1 MPAPVV
7 VPLDWPSL
15 PDGALLALRL
25 SDLRLSLEASP
36 DLAARGAQLHAELA
50 ARGFE
55 QFRPHLYLGD
65 EWFSPEGVP
74 AIAVPFYLAHPR
86 LTALERS
93 IMLDVEGD
101 TPEWCMRLLR
111 HEAGHCFDHAY
122 GFSKRKKWR
131 KIFGSPAQEYHPETY
146 RPRPYSR
153 SFVRN
158 LDNWY
163 AQAHPDEDF
172 AETFAVW
179 LDPARDW
186 RREYARWPVARQKL
200 EYVDELAR
208 EAAAK
213 PMLGRPGWRPG
224 RGDLPCDAS
233 RLRTTLERYYARR
246 RRENAADYPDFY
258 DRDLRRI
265 FSGTPPE
272 RGRRESAREAAREAA
287 REVRS
292 GSAAR
297 FMARHR
303 KRLLESVSTWTGE
316 RKFPIERLVRKL
328 TERCEKLDLRLGR
341 DESDTQVEVAA
352 YLATLVT
359 HYLFTGKFK
368 RTV

>member
-1 MPAPVV
+1 MPARPAA
-7 VPLDWPSL
+7 PPDWPNL
-15 PDGALLALRL
+15 KDDALLKLRL
-25 SDLRLSLEASP
+25 SELGLSFEASP
-36 DLAARGAQLHAELA
+36 ELA
-50 ARGFE
+50 ARGVRLYDELRARGFE
-55 QFRPHLYLGD
+55 HFRPHLYLGD

-86 LTALERS
+86 LTALERA

-101 TPEWCMRLLR
+101 TPEGCMRLLR

-122 GFSKRKKWR
+122 GFSKRPRWR
-131 KIFGSPAQEYHPETY
+131 RIFGSPAQEYHPETY

-200 EYVDELAR
+200 EYVDALAR
-208 EAAAK
+208 EVFAK
-213 PMLGRPGWRPG
+213 PMLRRHAWRPA

-246 RRENAADYPDFY
+246 RRDNAADYPDFY

-265 FSGTPPE
+265 FNGEAPE
-272 RGRRESAREAAREAA
+272 RGRREPP
-287 REVRS
+287 REVR
-292 GSAAR
+292 GVSAAR
-297 FMARHR
+297 FMTRHR

-316 RKFPIERLVRKL
+316 RKFPIERLLRKL
-328 TERCEKLDLRLGR
+328 TERCEKLELRLGR